1 MCTVLV
7 VLAQCPCCEQSVNV
21 SNDYG
26 HVKGRSGGSLPLKRC
41 LFNLIARCV
50 GCNGSS

>member
-26 HVKGRSGGSLPLKRC
+26 HVKVEEVEDPC
-41 LFNLIARCV
+41 H
-50 GCNGSS
+50 